1 MFRKDLQD
9 YSSSSQNM
17 DSITIDMVLEIQKD
31 LDPYD
36 IVSLVFLL
44 YEIPDTALQRL
55 IVYQKVSKDVEYD
68 SMNLLHQWATHA
80 KVRPTWK
87 YEFLESLSICRLY
100 NVIRKLGFDLTTVK
114 QHYQPDNI
122 TFSAH
127 VSPIKKVLY
136 NLCDNTTSEVMF
148 KLKKT
153 LLSYGIDTTDHES
166 CELIILELICR
177 KFIVFQDFIRNATP
191 AKVDVQR
198 FCQILDHF
206 PAFASYVAHLK
217 ELENKLNGQ
226 HNSSSFNVST
236 STPVTTAEVD
246 NEYNKDNKGGESS
259 FEEVY
264 ELLNQMNLE
273 DIPSNWKA
281 DNVLLNNDSYFI
293 RNPKRVGVCCIINQ
307 EIFNPSKE
315 NIEKNIH
322 VHLPMRSGSTQD
334 QIALESTMLSL
345 NFEVIVGKNL
355 NHIEVFNF
363 IKDIIKYRVS
373 EVHSVFMLCILSH
386 GIRGHVYAADSI
398 KIKIEDIQMLLDSDI
413 AKNLYGKPKVLILQA
428 CQVDEDSYK
437 DRGLVADGPPPK
449 YFMRKSDFLIYW
461 ATSPEFKAF
470 RHEEKGSIFIQF
482 LCSAL
487 KEKAQKEHVY
497 DIFTKVNNIVT
508 KTCCKVKK
516 LQVPIF
522 ESTLRKKLYLYI
534 PSH

>member
-1 MFRKDLQD
+1 MFRKDPQN
-9 YSSSSQNM
+9 SSVQNM

-55 IVYQKVSKDVEYD
+55 IVYQKVSKDLEYD
-68 SMNLLHQWATHA
+68 SMNLLYQWASHA
-80 KVRPTWK
+80 QLRPTWK
-87 YEFLESLSICRLY
+87 YEFLESLCICRLY
-100 NVIRKLGFDLTTVK
+100 NVIRKLGFDVPTLK
-114 QHYQPDNI
+114 QRYQPNNM
-122 TFSAH
+122 TFSTH
-127 VSPIKKVLY
+127 VNPIKKVLY
-136 NLCDNTTSEVMF
+136 NLCENITSEVMF

-153 LLSYGIDTTDHES
+153 LLSYGIDTSDHES

-177 KFIVFQDFIRNATP
+177 KFIVFQDFSSNTTP
-191 AKVDVQR
+191 VKVDTQKL
-198 FCQILDHF
+198 CQILDHF

-217 ELENKLNGQ
+217 ELEDKFNGQ
-226 HNSSSFNVST
+226 NNSTSVNVST
-236 STPVTTAEVD
+236 STPIKTAEED
-246 NEYNKDNKGGESS
+246 YEFKDNKVGESS

-273 DIPSNWKA
+273 DIPSNLKA
-281 DNVLLNNDSYFI
+281 DNALLNKDAYI
-293 RNPKRVGVCCIINQ
+293 IKNPKSVGVCCIINQ

-315 NIEKNIH
+315 NIAKNIH
-322 VHLPMRSGSTQD
+322 INLPTRSGSTQD
-334 QIALESTMLSL
+334 QIALESTMSAL
-345 NFEVIVGKNL
+345 NFEVRVGKNL

-363 IKDIIKYRVS
+363 IKDVIKYKVR
-373 EVHSVFMLCILSH
+373 EDHSVFMLCILSH
-386 GIRGHVYAADSI
+386 GIRGHVYAADSV
-398 KIKIEDIQMLLDSDI
+398 KVKIEDIQMLLDSDI

-428 CQVDEDSYK
+428 CQVDEEPYK
-437 DRGLVADGPPPK
+437 DGGLVADGPPPN

-508 KTCCKVKK
+508 KMCAKVKK

-522 ESTLRKKLYLYI
+522 ESTLRKKLFLHI
-534 PSH
+534 PSQ